1 MVMVFAAVGL
11 PLDSIGLLFGI
22 DWFLDRLRTAT
33 NVIGD
38 AFGAA
43 IIDHYERDVDDI
55 ILPSGDEEA
64 SLTLLDSSERDTPA
78 YYQYQSFLPNGR
90 ERDGGGG
97 NTHNNKPPSGTT
109 YGS

>member
-11 PLDSIGLLFGI
+11 PLESIGLLFGI

-55 ILPSGDEEA
+55 ILPADEEA
-64 SLTLLDSSERDTPA
+64 SLSLLDSSERDTPA
-78 YYQYQSFLPNGR
+78 YYQSFLPYGP
-90 ERDGGGG
+90 DGGGH
-97 NTHNNKPPSGTT
+97 THNNKPPSGTT